1 VSTRQIATGVAGVV
15 LLGVLLVGCR
25 SAPVSQA
32 SDAPTVDRDNRVF
45 ENSFPTDVDLDGDG
59 LGEVV
64 EVRVHGDGSQAAFVS
79 LSSGGTYDIGILHP
93 MQNGSM
99 VRLTC
104 GADRLTINEFVSAD
118 GRVMLRLTD
127 LVEVAGTIT
136 QRWQPSFDVT
146 SMSLPADLVDGS
158 CK

>member
-1 VSTRQIATGVAGVV
+1 MSTRQIAAGAVGVV
-15 LLGVLLVGCR
+15 LVGILLVGCL
-25 SAPVSQA
+25 SAAVSHA
-32 SDAPTVDRDNRVF
+32 IDAPTKDRDDRVS
-45 ENSFPTDVDLDGDG
+45 ENTFPADVDLDGDG

-64 EVRVHGDGSQAAFVS
+64 EVRVHGDDSRAAFVS
-79 LSSGGTYDIGILHP
+79 LSSGGTYDIGVLHP

-104 GADRLTINEFVSAD
+104 DADRLTINEFVSAD

-127 LVEVAGTIT
+127 LVGVAGLIT

-146 SMSLPADLVDGS
+146 SMSLPTDLVDGS
-158 CK
+158 CR

>member
-1 VSTRQIATGVAGVV
+1 MSTRQIATGAAGVV
-15 LLGVLLVGCR
+15 LAGVLLVGCR
-25 SAPVSQA
+25 SAPVSNA
-32 SDAPTVDRDNRVF
+32 SDAPSEDRETRVS
-45 ENSFPTDVDLDGDG
+45 ENTFPTEVDLDGDG

-64 EVRVHGDGSQAAFVS
+64 EVRVHGDDSKVAFVS

-93 MQNGSM
+93 MKNGSM

-127 LVEVAGTIT
+127 LVGVAGTIT
-136 QRWQPSFDVT
+136 QRWTPSFDVT

-158 CK
+158 CM